1 MTHPGS
7 AAVARRIQM
16 LQWRTT
22 GVGWVAALLI
32 VGALVAGL
40 LTLGEV
46 GRLLTAVQA
55 GQPLDFHVPAALR
68 HADGLPTLSL
78 LFAGLALLAAWGLST
93 GRLRRSHAQLACA
106 LCLVTGA
113 ADFMFAEPLHQPLF
127 GLPSRLERMV
137 AAGDYAQAEALI
149 GGAGD
154 GSMSRRQDYVR
165 AQIAL
170 HAGDTKRLQAIGR
183 PLLEV
188 ADYYV
193 YASSIDAAS
202 AHGYHTAMADLR
214 IEVLAAIDRRLN
226 GRPLSAAGLAVG
238 DNPRAAWPSWRSTA
252 LMGAG
257 SLGLVLAGGLM
268 ILLWHR
274 MRANVLRI
282 IDLAV

>member
-55 GQPLDFHVPAALR
+55 GQPVDFHVPAALR

-193 YASSIDAAS
+193 YASNIDAAS
-202 AHGYHTAMADLR
+202 AQGYHTAMADLG
-214 IEVLAAIDRRLN
+214 IDVLAAIDRRLN
-226 GRPLSAAGLAVG
+226 GGPLSAAGIAVG
-238 DNPRAAWPSWRSTA
+238 ENPPTRLPAWLSTA
-252 LMGAG
+252 LAGAVA
-257 SLGLVLAGGLM
+257 LGLVVLSGFM
-268 ILLWHR
+268 LLLLHR

-282 IDLAV
+282 IDLAL

>member
-1 MTHPGS
+1 MTHPGN
-7 AAVARRIQM
+7 AAVARRIQT

-22 GVGWVAALLI
+22 GVGWAAALLV
-32 VGALVAGL
+32 VGAIVAGL
-40 LTLGEV
+40 LTLGAV
-46 GRLLTAVQA
+46 GRLLTVVQA
-55 GQPLDFHVPAALR
+55 GQPVDFHVPAALR
-68 HADGLPTLSL
+68 HADGLPMLSL

-93 GRLRRSHAQLACA
+93 GRLRRSHAHLACA
-106 LCLVTGA
+106 LCVLTGA
-113 ADFMFAEPLHQPLF
+113 ADFMFAGPLHQPLF

-137 AAGDYAQAEALI
+137 ADGDYTQAEALI

-188 ADYYV
+188 ADHYV
-193 YASSIDAAS
+193 YASNIDVAS

-214 IEVLAAIDRRLN
+214 IDVLAAIDRRLN
-226 GRPLSAAGLAVG
+226 GGPLSAAGIALG
-238 DNPRAAWPSWRSTA
+238 DKLPSRLPAWIATA
-252 LMGAG
+252 LTGAVAM
-257 SLGLVLAGGLM
+257 GLVVVSVCML
-268 ILLWHR
+268 LLWHR

-282 IDLAV
+282 IDLAL